1 MPDCTIQNGIRSSIY
16 ATLFSLIPAI
26 PARMYFY
33 SMNRPTTLRCFLLTH
48 SSRDRYGKF
57 EIELFATSED
67 GIPVTLTITTY
78 RPLFFIARTVS
89 PTHTTAAAE
98 RRELPLQTFDAQ
110 PVDCLYFS
118 SYGAFQECAQK
129 LRSLS
134 VPIFESDINP
144 VERYLME
151 RMVMGGFEATGS
163 IVQNGPLL
171 TCINPHIRGCDVA
184 ASLSVLSFDIETHV
198 ATGAITSI
206 AVVGKTKK
214 VFLAASGADTPPI
227 YYCDSE
233 KNVLTKFLSL
243 LRTDDPDILIGWN
256 VIDFDLKT
264 VFERCAVHGIAFIAG
279 RDQTV
284 SRLIP
289 SSVNKQTFVRL
300 HGRVV
305 LDLPILLRS
314 YYRSFEAYSLNFV
327 AHELLGKAKTIEKTG
342 VDKIA
347 AIDHLFATDKIA
359 FARYNLQDALLTKE
373 IFDYTETLP
382 NAVERSKRSGH
393 LLDRIGG
400 SIASFDYL
408 YLPRLHRAGYVAP
421 DAAPH
426 LHQTSPPLPG
436 GHVIEPDP
444 GIYEQVLVF
453 DFRSLYPSII
463 MTFAIDPLGLHVPGS
478 DWIQGPVGPAFARKP
493 AILPHIIA
501 ELLAARDIAKK
512 YKNVSLSQ
520 AIKILMN
527 SFYGVLGTPNC
538 RFFSS
543 ELSSAITL
551 IGQYIL
557 KTTIAYVTAN
567 TPYQVIYGDTD
578 SLFVLLGPGMEAQ
591 ASDIGT
597 TLARDA
603 TSWLA
608 AHVMEKY
615 NATSAL
621 LLQYEQHFDH
631 FLIPTVRGASHGSK
645 KHYCGSR
652 KKGATTE
659 LLFKGMESA
668 RSDWTE
674 LAKEV
679 QQELIR
685 RIFSRQP
692 VGSYITTIVAMVKQ
706 GKYDDKLIYKKRL
719 RKPID
724 SYTVNIPP
732 HVQAARLLDSPS
744 YTIRY
749 LMTIDGPQPV
759 EHITAPIDYG
769 HYIDCQLSPV
779 ADSLLGLV
787 GKRFDTVLSG
797 QLDLFSAEL

>member
-1 MPDCTIQNGIRSSIY
+1 
-16 ATLFSLIPAI
+16 
-26 PARMYFY
+26 MYFCR
-33 SMNRPTTLRCFLLTH
+33 MNTPTILRCFLLTH
-48 SSRDRYGKF
+48 SSRDRYGKY

-67 GIPVTLTITTY
+67 GIPVTLTITNY
-78 RPLFFIARTVS
+78 RPLFFIPRTVS

-98 RRELPLQTFDAQ
+98 RRELPLQTFNAQ

-129 LRSLS
+129 LRSLP

-151 RMVMGGFEATGS
+151 RMVMGGFEVTGS
-163 IVQNGPLL
+163 IVQNGSHL
-171 TCINPHIRGCDVA
+171 TGTNPHIRGCDVKA
-184 ASLSVLSFDIETHV
+184 MLSVLSFDIETHV

-206 AVVGKTKK
+206 AAVGKTNA
-214 VFLAASGADTPPI
+214 VFLAASGVDTPPI

-233 KNVLTKFLSL
+233 KSVLITFLSL
-243 LRTDDPDILIGWN
+243 LRSDDPDILIGWN

-264 VFERCAVHGIAFIAG
+264 VLERCTVHGIPFIAG

-289 SSVNKQTFVRL
+289 SSVNKQTFVRI

-305 LDLPILLRS
+305 LDIPILLRS

-342 VDKIA
+342 AEKIA
-347 AIDHLFATDKIA
+347 AIDHLFATDKVA
-359 FARYNLQDALLTKE
+359 FAQYNLQDALLTKE

-421 DAAPH
+421 DAAPQ
-426 LHQTSPPLPG
+426 LHQSSPPLPG
-436 GHVIEPDP
+436 GHVVEPDP

-478 DWIQGPVGPAFARKP
+478 DRVQGPAGPAFARSP

-501 ELLAARDIAKK
+501 ELLAARDTAKK
-512 YKNVSLSQ
+512 NKNTSLSQ

-527 SFYGVLGTPNC
+527 SFYGILGTPNC
-538 RFFSS
+538 RFFSP
-543 ELSSAITL
+543 EIASAITL
-551 IGQYIL
+551 IGQYML
-557 KTTIAYVTAN
+557 KTTIAYVAEN
-567 TPYQVIYGDTD
+567 TPYHVIYGDTD
-578 SLFVLLGPGMEAQ
+578 SLFVLLGPGKGAQ
-591 ASDIGT
+591 ADEIGRA
-597 TLARDA
+597 LARNATNWLTTHILEKFSA
-603 TSWLA
+603 TS
-608 AHVMEKY
+608 
-615 NATSAL
+615 SL
-621 LLQYEQHFDH
+621 LLQYEQHFTH

-645 KHYCGSR
+645 KHYCGSIQ
-652 KKGATTE
+652 KGTTTE

-674 LAKEV
+674 LAKEF
-679 QQELIR
+679 QQELVR
-685 RIFSRQP
+685 RIFSHQP
-692 VGSYITTIVAMVKQ
+692 VDTYITTMVARVKQ
-706 GKYDDKLIYKKRL
+706 GDYDEKLIYKKRL
-719 RKPID
+719 RKPLD

-732 HVQAARLLDSPS
+732 HVQAARLLASPNH
-744 YTIRY
+744 TIRY
-749 LMTIDGPQPV
+749 LITVDGPQPV
-759 EHITAPIDYG
+759 AHITAPIDYA

-779 ADSLLGLV
+779 ADSLLELV
-787 GKRFDTVLSG
+787 GKRFDSVLSG
-797 QLDLFSAEL
+797 QLDLFSAGL